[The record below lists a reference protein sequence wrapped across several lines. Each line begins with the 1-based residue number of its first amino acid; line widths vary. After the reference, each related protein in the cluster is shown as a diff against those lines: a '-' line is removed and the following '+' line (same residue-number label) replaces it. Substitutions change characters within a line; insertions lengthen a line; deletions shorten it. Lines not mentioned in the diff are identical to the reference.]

1 MGMLRTERIH
11 HLGIMGIVAATKKRP
26 RAITSVPCRCH
37 QPADI
42 AAAAGRDDLG
52 CFVFSKFTAA
62 LPPSDLDGVGR
73 KAGAR
78 HKAYFEF
85 LATKWSFSGATG
97 QECKMRL
104 YVKSRGYRDLPAS
117 AGLVTCGSAA
127 ASCRSASNL
136 LKRLE

>member
-1 MGMLRTERIH
+1 VLCLLILQPLRGVMIWVV
-11 HLGIMGIVAATKKRP
+11 L
-26 RAITSVPCRCH
+26 S
-37 QPADI
+37 
-42 AAAAGRDDLG
+42 
-52 CFVFSKFTAA
+52 FSKFTAA
-62 LPPSDLDGVGR
+62 LPPSDIDGVGR

-85 LATKWSFSGATG
+85 LATKRSFSGATG

-117 AGLVTCGSAA
+117 SGLVTGGSAA

-136 LKRLE
+136 LKRLECQKRLAARLFARPAGLGCGGLGST